1 MRNNR
6 QDILTN
12 IRITLHLL
20 KYSDDD
26 LIRMYNK
33 TSKEISKLEY
43 SELKL
48 IFKDLYSQYK
58 KM

>member
-12 IRITLHLL
+12 IKITLYLL

-26 LIRMYNK
+26 LIKMYDK
-33 TSKEISKLEY
+33 TLKEISKLEY

-48 IFKDLYSQYK
+48 IFKDLYGQYK

>member
-12 IRITLHLL
+12 IKITLSLL

-26 LIRMYNK
+26 LIKMYDK
-33 TSKEISKLEY
+33 TLKEISKLEY

-48 IFKDLYSQYK
+48 IFKDLYGQYK

>member
-58 KM
+58 NL